1 MSDDNL
7 AIKYDEI
14 FEDDKLGIKSSVI
27 DFALLIEQ
35 NTYIEGAFL
44 RFIQFQR
51 ILELEKPFFVKN

>member
-35 NTYIEGAFL
+35 NTYIEGGVSKVYSISVGFWNMENLFL
-44 RFIQFQR
+44 
-51 ILELEKPFFVKN
+51 

>member
-35 NTYIEGAFL
+35 NTYI
-44 RFIQFQR
+44 
-51 ILELEKPFFVKN
+51 